1 MRLAH
6 VAKLLIFR
14 FELHQAYFIPL
25 PPCPPPPTP
34 AVYGRTLHIH
44 GPLVFENLSPGLFH
58 PLRTQPSDRLTNK
71 PDAKP
76 PRTGNRGGGRGG
88 GIVVWVVWGWGGG
101 GHLLSLPQHP
111 LIHTDNARTRASNQ
125 DGAAPQSHHS
135 ETVWNNPPPQPT
147 PGFASTHRSLSFAWV
162 KSSQTPGLVLD
173 LPPTSAGERESERTS
188 ERGGEGE
195 EEPSRSGSGRR
206 EGGRASR
213 RAGEPSS
220 DKSGYGFTT

>member
-1 MRLAH
+1 MRLARMWQNCLFSDLSYIKH
-6 VAKLLIFR
+6 ISSPTPR
-14 FELHQAYFIPL
+14 
-25 PPCPPPPTP
+25 PPPPTP

-76 PRTGNRGGGRGG
+76 PQTGNRGGGRGG
-88 GIVVWVVWGWGGG
+88 GIVVWVVLRGRGG

-173 LPPTSAGERESERTS
+173 LPPTSAGERESE
-188 ERGGEGE
+188 
-195 EEPSRSGSGRR
+195 
-206 EGGRASR
+206 
-213 RAGEPSS
+213 
-220 DKSGYGFTT
+220 